1 MSGNLIRSR
10 TKFQRP
16 DAEESGREYVL
27 TKNHQLTHPRGI
39 QPFGIRKKN
48 DRQAVEER
56 CRRIEVH
63 QPPAYRFFVPE
74 VGRSYGALERVS
86 PIFRSALKITSLKA
100 CARFSWSFLEED
112 PRDRSF
118 AAIAPPGLPWP
129 STLQPR
135 QADLHHG
142 YELVRARGGYITE
155 QEREREGYEQD
166 GKRETEKGASRAS
179 AFHPQRHLA
188 GGSSDTHNN
197 HNNGIPRVTRGPPP
211 RIGTA
216 PSTAYDT
223 PST

>member
-1 MSGNLIRSR
+1 M
-10 TKFQRP
+10 
-16 DAEESGREYVL
+16 
-27 TKNHQLTHPRGI
+27 
-39 QPFGIRKKN
+39 
-48 DRQAVEER
+48 
-56 CRRIEVH
+56 
-63 QPPAYRFFVPE
+63 PE

-86 PIFRSALKITSLKA
+86 PIVRSALKITSLKA
-100 CARFSWSFLEED
+100 CAGFSCSFLEED

-118 AAIAPPGLPWP
+118 AAIAPPGLPWQ

-155 QEREREGYEQD
+155 QERKRERERKRDVQD
-166 GKRETEKGASRAS
+166 GKRETEEGASRAS

-216 PSTAYDT
+216 PSTAYDAPT
-223 PST
+223 T